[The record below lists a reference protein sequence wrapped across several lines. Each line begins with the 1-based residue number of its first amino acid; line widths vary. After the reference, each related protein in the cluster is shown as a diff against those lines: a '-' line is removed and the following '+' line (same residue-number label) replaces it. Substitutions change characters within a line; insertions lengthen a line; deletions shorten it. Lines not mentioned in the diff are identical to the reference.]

1 MQAGIVA
8 TKAKD
13 VFVVYSQAGKAFIL
27 RIWDSAPVLQIR
39 DNWAEAV
46 VKLSVIT
53 EASKAKIL
61 NVADVKALY
70 QALVNVF
77 SKKCKHFM
85 TFH

>member
-1 MQAGIVA
+1 MHAGIIT

-13 VFVVYSQAGKAFIL
+13 VLVLYSQAGKAFIL

-39 DNWAEAV
+39 DNWTETIA
-46 VKLSVIT
+46 KLSVIT

-70 QALVNVF
+70 QALLNVF
-77 SKKCKHFM
+77 SKKCKI
-85 TFH
+85 